1 MGRREKWPE
10 KVGRREKAGRKCR
23 EEGENR
29 MLWEKGDIDE
39 KVILFSFL
47 SCVITRDG
55 DGKIDVHCA

>member
-39 KVILFSFL
+39 KVILFFFF
-47 SCVITRDG
+47 
-55 DGKIDVHCA
+55 A

>member
-39 KVILFSFL
+39 KVILFFFL
-47 SCVITRDG
+47 CCVITRDG
-55 DGKIDVHCA
+55 GWEN

>member
-39 KVILFSFL
+39 KVILFCFL

-55 DGKIDVHCA
+55 GWEN

>member
-39 KVILFSFL
+39 KVIFFFL

-55 DGKIDVHCA
+55 GWEN